1 MKLVLLSVFFM
12 LTVAGIC
19 VAQNFSQQGES
30 TQVMQTGGMTAAHPS
45 LPIGSR
51 ARVTNVATGEHI
63 EVTIV
68 GRIPPAVDRI
78 VDLSPAAAT
87 ALNLAAGG
95 TVLISTGDPP
105 AAVAAAPEPDPAPEP
120 APPPPVVATAAPSPE
135 PEPEPAREPE
145 PVQVAEAPAQ
155 TQPVSITIH
164 NYIVVPDQPEEPP
177 MQWNLAPAPRANIVD
192 ARPAVPSVTYAPP
205 PPPPP
210 AVVVPETPILSWAP
224 PAVNSVMVVP
234 GLPSPNS
241 NRIYRLQ
248 VGSYSG
254 NSGADAAMRRVE
266 AAGFNAMQESFNNR
280 LRVIAVDIPA
290 SNVEAAVQR
299 LAAMG
304 FSEIWVRE

>member
-1 MKLVLLSVFFM
+1 
-12 LTVAGIC
+12 
-19 VAQNFSQQGES
+19 
-30 TQVMQTGGMTAAHPS
+30 MQTGGMTAAHPS

-51 ARVTNVATGEHI
+51 ARVTNVATGEYI

-78 VDLSPAAAT
+78 VDLSPSAAS
-87 ALNLAAGG
+87 ALKIPAGG
-95 TVLISTGDPP
+95 TVLISTGDPT
-105 AAVAAAPEPDPAPEP
+105 E
-120 APPPPVVATAAPSPE
+120 PPPVVVAAAPE
-135 PEPEPAREPE
+135 PEPEPAPPVVAAAPKPEPEPEPAPAAAPEPE

-155 TQPVSITIH
+155 TRPVSITIH

-177 MQWNLAPAPRANIVD
+177 VQWNFAPEPNIVD
-192 ARPAVPSVTYAPP
+192 VRPPVPNVIYAPPPPAVIYAPP
-205 PPPPP
+205 PPPP
-210 AVVVPETPILSWAP
+210 AVIVPETPILSWAP
-224 PAVNSVMVVP
+224 PAVDSVTVVP

-241 NRIYRLQ
+241 NRVYRLQ

-254 NSGADAAMRRVE
+254 SSSASAAMRRVE
-266 AAGFNAMQESFNNR
+266 AAGFNAVQESFNNR

-290 SNVEAAVQR
+290 ASVEAAVQR